1 MRSKSTGRTSRL
13 PFRLLVAAGLAL
25 LLAACGSSTTLH
37 PGYPVV
43 TVTGTNSGL
52 KFASY
57 VVSVDQI
64 TLTEQNGAI
73 VSLLSVAQ
81 QVDLAKAA
89 SISELVS
96 AYSVPYG
103 TYVSA
108 SLLLDYTAAS
118 MSVNVN
124 GAPVAASFAGVGN
137 TALSTVSVVVTFDP
151 AKPLVVTLNEAT
163 PVHFNF
169 DLQAFNTIISGTIP
183 AVIVEPYVT
192 LSPAPLDQTPVRARG
207 SFVVQQD
214 GGFIMNLRPFY
225 NFSALLGAVL
235 VYPTAD
241 AYYNINGVIY
251 RGPAGLAAM
260 TNLPEATVTVAYGTV
275 TGLSGPDST
284 TATNPTM
291 SATEIYA
298 GTSQENG
305 LSYVAGM
312 VSARSGDTLTL
323 RGVTLNYYSGT
334 QLFTAGA
341 VVTIDSG
348 LPVAMDGVVVS
359 GLNSQSLSVGQA
371 VYISGSV
378 PLQSSGSLT
387 YDTAGNLVFDATTSG
402 GGTARL
408 THTRLWGDLVSATP
422 TAGTFDLLSLG
433 IYSPV
438 GYNFA
443 GTGSGAPA
451 NPAAYQVDTGTTA
464 LDSGAAGSLFAIDG
478 DVTAFGTAPPD
489 FTATSIVPGSQT
501 EQTLAVVWPL
511 GEVAPFSSASSAGYV
526 VDLSKASIGTVDD
539 IFTGPVGMDLK
550 TLPASPLI
558 TTTGA
563 DQTALVLSVGSAATA
578 TTGISVFATPG
589 AYYTGVHAA
598 LNGTNKIH
606 YLVAAGHYNSVTN
619 TFVAERISMALL

>member
-1 MRSKSTGRTSRL
+1 MRSESTGRTRRL

-25 LLAACGSSTTLH
+25 MLAACGSSTTLH

-57 VVSVDQI
+57 VVSIDQI
-64 TLTEQNGAI
+64 TLTEKSGA
-73 VSLLSVAQ
+73 VVALLSAAQ

-108 SLLLDYTAAS
+108 SILLDYSAAS
-118 MSVNVN
+118 MYVNID

-137 TALSTVSVVVTFDP
+137 TALSTVSVLVTFDP
-151 AKPLVVTLNEAT
+151 ANPLVVNLNEAT
-163 PVHFNF
+163 PVHFDF
-169 DLQAFNTIISGTIP
+169 DLQAFNTIAYGTIP

-192 LSPAPLDQTPVRARG
+192 VSPAVLDQTPVRARG

-241 AYYNINGVIY
+241 AYYNINGVVY
-251 RGPAGLAAM
+251 RGPDGLAAM

-275 TGLSGPDST
+275 TGLSGPDAT

-312 VSARSGDTLTL
+312 VSARSGDVLTVT
-323 RGVTLNYYSGT
+323 GATLNYFSGG
-334 QLFTAGA
+334 QFYYRTAL
-341 VVTIDSG
+341 VTIDSG
-348 LPVAMDGVVVS
+348 LPVAMDGVVAS

-371 VYISGSV
+371 VYISGTATDS
-378 PLQSSGSLT
+378 
-387 YDTAGNLVFDATTSG
+387 AGNVTIDASGNLLLDAATSS

-408 THTRLWGDLVSATP
+408 THTRLWGGLSSAAP
-422 TAGTFDLLSLG
+422 TTATFDLISLG
-433 IYSPV
+433 IFAPV

-443 GTGSGAPA
+443 GTGSSVAA
-451 NPAAYQVDTGTTA
+451 NPAAYQVNTGTIA
-464 LDSGAAGSLFAIDG
+464 VDNSAVGSLFAIDG

-489 FTATSIVPGSQT
+489 FTATAVTPGADT
-501 EQTLAVVWPL
+501 EQTLVVEWPL

-526 VDLSKASIGTVDD
+526 VDLSKATIGQVYN
-539 IFTGPVGMDLK
+539 IFTGPVGMNLK
-550 TLPASPLI
+550 ALPASPLI

-563 DQTALVLSVGSAATA
+563 DQTALVLSVGSAATT

-589 AYYTGVHAA
+589 AYYTGVHTA
-598 LNGTNKIH
+598 LNGTNKLH
-606 YLVAAGHYNSVTN
+606 ALVAAGHYNSVSN
-619 TFVAERISMALL
+619 TFVAQRISMALL

>member
-1 MRSKSTGRTSRL
+1 MRSESTGRTRRL

-25 LLAACGSSTTLH
+25 MLAACGSSTTLH

-64 TLTEQNGAI
+64 TLTEQNGAV

-108 SLLLDYTAAS
+108 SILLDYTAAS
-118 MSVNVN
+118 ISVNIN
-124 GAPVAASFAGVGN
+124 GSPVAASFAGVGD

-151 AKPLVVTLNEAT
+151 AKPLVVALNEAT
-163 PVHFNF
+163 PVHFDF
-169 DLQAFNTIISGTIP
+169 DLLAFNTIAYSPIP
-183 AVIVEPYVT
+183 GVIVDPYVT
-192 LSPAPLDQTPVRARG
+192 LTPAALDQTPVRARG

-214 GGFIMNLRPFY
+214 TGFIMNLRPFY
-225 NFSALLGAVL
+225 NFSALLGAVV

-241 AYYNINGVIY
+241 AYYNINGVVY
-251 RGPAGLAAM
+251 RGPDGLAAM
-260 TNLPEATVTVAYGTV
+260 TDLPEATVTVAYGTV

-298 GTSQENG
+298 GTAQENG

-312 VSARSGDTLTL
+312 ISARSGDVLTVK
-323 RGVTLNYYSGT
+323 GATLNYYSGG
-334 QLFTAGA
+334 QSFYPNAL
-341 VVTIDSG
+341 VTIDAG

-371 VYISGSV
+371 VYISGSATD
-378 PLQSSGSLT
+378 S
-387 YDTAGNLVFDATTSG
+387 AGNVTVDASGNLLLDAATSA

-408 THTRLWGDLVSATP
+408 NHTRLWGVLTAATP
-422 TAGTFDLLSLG
+422 TTATFDVVSLG
-433 IYSPV
+433 IYAAD

-443 GTGSGAPA
+443 GTGASTPA
-451 NPAAYQVDTGTTA
+451 NPAAYLVNPGTVA
-464 LDSGAAGSLFAIDG
+464 IDSAVGSFFAIDG

-489 FTATSIVPGSQT
+489 FTATSLVAGSDT
-501 EQTLAVVWPL
+501 EQTLVVQWPL

-526 VDLSKASIGTVDD
+526 VDLSKVSLGQIQGV
-539 IFTGPVGMDLK
+539 FTGPTSILLK

-563 DQTALVLSVGSAATA
+563 DQSALVLSVGSAATT
-578 TTGISVFATPG
+578 TTGVSVFSTPG
-589 AYYTGVHAA
+589 GYYTGVHAA
-598 LNGTNKIH
+598 LNGTNKLRA
-606 YLVAAGHYNSVTN
+606 LVAVGHYDILSN
-619 TFVAERISMALL
+619 TFVAQRISMALL